1 MRQVSPG
8 LKKWEEEG
16 GKSDGRDSSQH
27 WKGLCVARG
36 MAYLLAHIKAS
47 LKARRE
53 TSIQTTTVMRN
64 LLLMIPQAV
73 IDLSGSLKS
82 LPHFGSDSHCGIK
95 H

>member
-47 LKARRE
+47 LKSKERNINSNHNCNEEFIADD
-53 TSIQTTTVMRN
+53 TT
-64 LLLMIPQAV
+64 
-73 IDLSGSLKS
+73 GSNRSFWKLKIIAS
-82 LPHFGSDSHCGIK
+82 FWV
-95 H
+95 